1 MFSGEQLSAALKAA
15 MKAKDVK
22 QGDIATAFGISQP
35 SVSEW
40 LKHGRVH
47 KKHISKL
54 VEYFSDQV
62 GPEHWGLPFSKDE
75 FDLVLAFRAFPPQLA
90 ADLLARAKAAAAEF
104 KAAAGRAGD
113 ILPGPVPSLVQEAR
127 KRHGNTPADQEDIA
141 LPTKPAAKTQR

>member
-1 MFSGEQLSAALKAA
+1 ME
-15 MKAKDVK
+15 AKGVK
-22 QGDIATAFGISQP
+22 QGDVAAAFGISQP

-75 FDLVLAFRAFPPQLA
+75 FDLVLAYRSFPPQLA
-90 ADLLARAKAAAAEF
+90 ADLLNRAKAAALEF
-104 KAAAGRAGD
+104 AQATGRASD
-113 ILPGPVPSLVQEAR
+113 ILAPPAPPPAMVREAR

-141 LPTKPAAKTQR
+141 LPIKPVVKTQR